1 MDTVRKKKTI
11 GKVYKRAVNG
21 LNKRDKLTIDEVYD
35 VRKIINSEKNSI
47 HNVRMYLHDEDDE
60 NESENCDCV
69 RIERPFVPMNVGAD
83 P

>member
-1 MDTVRKKKTI
+1 M
-11 GKVYKRAVNG
+11 
-21 LNKRDKLTIDEVYD
+21 
-35 VRKIINSEKNSI
+35 RKIINSEKNSI

-69 RIERPFVPMNVGAD
+69 RVERPFVPMNVGAD